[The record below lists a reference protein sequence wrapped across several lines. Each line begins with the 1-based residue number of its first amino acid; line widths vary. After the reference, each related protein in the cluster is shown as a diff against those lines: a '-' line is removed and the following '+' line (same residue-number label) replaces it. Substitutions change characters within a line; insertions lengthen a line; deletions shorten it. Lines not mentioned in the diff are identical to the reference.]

1 MIFHQ
6 NIFIKPS
13 DFYLSM
19 LFFFAGYLFV
29 FSQINNNGILENFQ
43 RNLIVEK
50 HAGSNVI
57 LINKENRIVYHH
69 IENSNSPG
77 DKDITEE
84 SIFPIWSMS
93 KPITTVAILIL
104 KERGRIDF
112 NDSVSKYLPEF
123 TNPKCKNID
132 DEIVPCENDLKII
145 HLLTHMSGLYYYED
159 FMLDAIRSKDLE
171 ELTIKVSKY
180 PLAFEPGEQFL
191 YGLNQDVLGRI
202 VEVITGLS
210 FFDFLLEEIFI
221 PLEMFN
227 TKFFIKPNESELLQP
242 LYINLPTL
250 SGYNQL
256 GITGLND
263 LITYDSSYKPE
274 LGSLGLLSTL
284 EDYSNFCSM
293 LVNQGRFK
301 TKRILSE
308 ESCKL
313 FTKKF
318 ADGPFSG
325 DLDFP
330 IVYCGLGVYVI
341 DNSDHRLNIQV
352 KSGVYGHGGYQSTE
366 FFIDVEN
373 KMFAI
378 FLTRTISSYNHRL
391 HFMKSVYEAFE
402 N

>member
-6 NIFIKPS
+6 NIFMKPS
-13 DFYLSM
+13 DLYLSM
-19 LFFFAGYLFV
+19 LFFFTGHLLIY
-29 FSQINNNGILENFQ
+29 SQIINNEILENFQ
-43 RNLIVEK
+43 RNLVFEK

-57 LINKENRIVYHH
+57 LIHKDNQVVYHQ
-69 IENSNSPG
+69 IENSNRPG
-77 DKDITEE
+77 DKDITNK

-112 NDSVSKYLPEF
+112 EDSVSKYLPEF
-123 TNPKCKNID
+123 SNLQCKNLDGDI
-132 DEIVPCENDLKII
+132 EPCKNDLKII

-171 ELTIKVSKY
+171 ELMTKISKY

-242 LYINLPTL
+242 LYINLPSL

-293 LVNQGRFK
+293 LVNEGMFK
-301 TKRILSE
+301 NKRILSTD
-308 ESCKL
+308 SCSL

-318 ADGPFSG
+318 SDGPFSG
-325 DLDFP
+325 DIDFP

-341 DNSDHRLNIQV
+341 DNPDHRLNIKV
-352 KSGVYGHGGYQSTE
+352 KNGVYGHGGYQSTE
-366 FFIDVEN
+366 FFIDVKN

-391 HFMKSVYEAFE
+391 HFVKSVYEALQ

>member
-1 MIFHQ
+1 M
-6 NIFIKPS
+6 KTS
-13 DFYLSM
+13 KFYLAI
-19 LFFFAGYLFV
+19 LYLIVGHLAV
-29 FSQINNNGILENFQ
+29 FPQKINNTLIESFQ
-43 RNLIVEK
+43 RNLINEK

-57 LINKENRIVYHH
+57 LINKENQIIYHH
-69 IENSNSPG
+69 IENSKSPG
-77 DKDITEE
+77 DKDITKE

-104 KERGRIDF
+104 NDRGQIDF
-112 NDSVSKYLPEF
+112 DDSVSKYLPEF
-123 TNPKCKNID
+123 SNLQCKNLDGDI
-132 DEIVPCENDLKII
+132 EPCENDLKII

-159 FMLDAIRSKDLE
+159 FMLDAIRSQNLE
-171 ELTIKVSKY
+171 ELTIKISKH

-210 FFDFLLEEIFI
+210 FFDFLLNEIFI

-227 TKFFIKPNESELLQP
+227 TKFFIKSNEHELLQP

-250 SGYNQL
+250 KGYNKL

-284 EDYSNFCSM
+284 KDYSNFCSM
-293 LVNQGRFK
+293 LVNEGMFK
-301 TKRILSE
+301 NKRILSTD
-308 ESCKL
+308 SCSL

-318 ADGPFSG
+318 SDGPFSG
-325 DLDFP
+325 DIDFP

-341 DNSDHRLNIQV
+341 DNPDHRLNIKV
-352 KSGVYGHGGYQSTE
+352 KNGVYGHGGYQSTE
-366 FFIDVEN
+366 FFIDVKN

-391 HFMKSVYEAFE
+391 HFVKSVYEALQ